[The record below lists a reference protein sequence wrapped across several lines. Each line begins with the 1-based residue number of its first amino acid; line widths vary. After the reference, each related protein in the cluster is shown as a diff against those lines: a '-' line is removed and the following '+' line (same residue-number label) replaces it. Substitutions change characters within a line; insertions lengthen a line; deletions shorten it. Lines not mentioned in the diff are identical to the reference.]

1 MSEAELTVPGDVP
14 AAVFGPARTIISSI
28 YELEP
33 PVLEQLAQWLEQR
46 GIKTPISTMVGASPA
61 LTNIKQGVGA
71 PNGAVTASVGALYL
85 RLDGGAATT
94 LYVKESGVNTN
105 TGWVGK

>member
-1 MSEAELTVPGDVP
+1 VSELTVPGDVP
-14 AAVFGPARTIISSI
+14 ATTFGPARAIISSI

-33 PVLEQLAQWLEQR
+33 TVLEELAEWLEQR
-46 GIKTPISTMVGASPA
+46 GLKTPISTLVGGDPA
-61 LTNIKQGVGA
+61 LTHITQGVGV